1 MMDMHSFSKFL
12 KATWI
17 NKYLDEENQREIEA
31 VF

>member
-1 MMDMHSFSKFL
+1 MMDMQSFSKFL
-12 KATWI
+12 KATQI